1 MLIITKRHLNSLI
14 IFHLTSIILIS
25 LYFFYIINNNNLTD
39 PESIKK
45 QSEIIIYLMIFI
57 ISINVPII
65 FILFKK
71 NTNIIAEFNKLID
84 YSRTHNFS
92 DQHQSVKKLGII
104 GIKVTELFSR
114 INDLGNK
121 RIVKLSSMYALVDH
135 FSLTYHGLMIIIN
148 IQGDILFVSKEF
160 EKKLKTDIVLL
171 QTLNIKD
178 IIDINFKSLLIKLD
192 MEKKE
197 CQYQNIKIIDNS
209 SEQNIKLLSAFPI
222 FNSEHLLSNIVIYLT
237 I

>member
-14 IFHLTSIILIS
+14 IFHLTSIIITS
-25 LYFFYIINNNNLTD
+25 LYFFYTINNNDLTD
-39 PESIKK
+39 PVSIKK

-65 FILFKK
+65 YILFKK
-71 NTNIIAEFNKLID
+71 NTNIITEFNKLID
-84 YSRTHNFS
+84 FSKHHNFS
-92 DQHQSVKKLGII
+92 NQHQSIKKLGII
-104 GIKVTELFSR
+104 GIKITELFSR

-121 RIVKLSSMYALVDH
+121 RIVKLSSMYALVEH
-135 FSLTYHGLMIIIN
+135 LSLTYNGFMIIAN
-148 IQGDILFVSKEF
+148 IQGDILFVSKAF
-160 EKKLKTDIVLL
+160 EQKLKTDIILL

-192 MEKKE
+192 IEKKVCE
-197 CQYQNIKIIDNS
+197 FQNIKIIDNS
-209 SEQNIKLLSAFPI
+209 NDIKIKLLSAFPI
-222 FNSEHLLSNIVIYLT
+222 FNSEHLLSNIVIYLN